1 MTRSARSPRDT
12 SRTVAFSEWLYTRL
26 LRVYPA
32 PFQRAY
38 GLRMARVFRDSCR
51 DMLQTRGLPGL
62 LALWMRTLCDLSI
75 SASLER
81 WLAFKEGT
89 HPMAT
94 HIPTHG
100 LSVRLWLALVAT
112 FVTFVVAL
120 IASLNLYLI
129 EEDSHALTTA
139 AYIASPLLRF
149 SYDAIYLSALAA
161 GVAVCAIAGYALVR
175 RAALVVPG
183 LGVVALLVALG
194 GFGGLLIRQ
203 PVSFLIFL
211 LIFCAL
217 LLGSFLLSRA
227 VVRRASSRLGQQSA
241 AVLGACAGAGS
252 LLLLNVAALTLHT
265 LILNPVSHT
274 LYMQGQIGNTHFNF
288 TLIIM
293 GIAVLTLLVC
303 ALCLGRALRLP
314 VRQ

>member
-1 MTRSARSPRDT
+1 M
-12 SRTVAFSEWLYTRL
+12 AFSEWLYTRFL
-26 LRVYPA
+26 CVYPA
-32 PFQRAY
+32 SFQRAY
-38 GLRMARVFRDSCR
+38 GSRMARVFRDSCR
-51 DMLQTRGLPGL
+51 DILQKRGLPGL
-62 LALWMRTLCDLSI
+62 LVLWLRTLCDLLI
-75 SASLER
+75 SAGLER
-81 WLAFKEGT
+81 WLAFFKKEGT

-100 LSVRLWLALVAT
+100 LSVRMWLALVAT
-112 FVTFVVAL
+112 FVAFVVTL

-139 AYIASPLLRF
+139 AYAASPLLRF

-161 GVAVCAIAGYALVR
+161 GVAMCAIAGYALVR
-175 RAALVVPG
+175 RTALVLPG
-183 LGVVALLVALG
+183 LGVVALLVAPG

-211 LIFCAL
+211 LVFCAL

-241 AVLGACAGAGS
+241 AVLGACTGTGC
-252 LLLLNVAALTLHT
+252 LLLLNVAALILHT

-274 LYMQGQIGNTHFNF
+274 LYMQGQIGDTHFNF

-293 GIAVLTLLVC
+293 GIAILTLLTCV
-303 ALCLGRALRLP
+303 LCLGRALRLP